1 MIFNWYNNL
10 LIFIVKWIKLW
21 FVFIFIEKIKLIILI
36 GVVMLKIFRD
46 GY

>member
-1 MIFNWYNNL
+1 MVFNWYNNL

-36 GVVMLKIFRD
+36 DVMFKIFRD